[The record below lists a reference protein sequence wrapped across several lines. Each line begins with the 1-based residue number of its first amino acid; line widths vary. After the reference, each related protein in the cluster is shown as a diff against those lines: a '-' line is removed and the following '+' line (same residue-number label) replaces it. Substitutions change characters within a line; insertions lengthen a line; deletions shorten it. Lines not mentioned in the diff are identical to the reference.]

1 MSEKVDFQT
10 AVKYIEHHVG
20 DLSITERQDILQM
33 IVNSS
38 IEDSKIQ
45 TKGDGTQ
52 IKIRDIPRST
62 IYMIYSYIQTKLNSK
77 LTALQNFPDVDDEDK
92 NVV

>member
-1 MSEKVDFQT
+1 MQ
-10 AVKYIEHHVG
+10 G
-20 DLSITERQDILQM
+20 
-33 IVNSS
+33 
-38 IEDSKIQ
+38 KIQ